1 MGHRIVKANGRRS
14 TPESEM
20 SLPALT
26 RFDGDRLEP
35 HGDYDAV
42 DFVDRDFTGQDASD
56 ARFLECRLERCRLD
70 GLSMRRARILESLLT
85 EVHGASVDFADSTW
99 RDSRVSGG
107 RLGAVTLTGA
117 SWTGMR
123 VRGCHLGFV
132 NVAGAQFEDV
142 RFEQC
147 EIGSLDARTAQL
159 RSIAFVDC
167 TVDELNVAGAT
178 LSEVDLSGAR
188 LRSLIGVESLR
199 GAIVSDEQLVDLAPL
214 LAARLGLEVRRT
226 PSVEE
231 TG

>member
-1 MGHRIVKANGRRS
+1 
-14 TPESEM
+14 M

-26 RFDGDRLEP
+26 TFDGDRLEAY
-35 HGDYDAV
+35 GDYEAI

-70 GLSMRRARILESLLT
+70 GVSMRRGRIVESLLT
-85 EVHGASVDFADSTW
+85 EVHGASVDLADSTW

-117 SWTGMR
+117 SWTGIR
-123 VRGCHLGFV
+123 VRGSHLGYV
-132 NVAGAQFEDV
+132 NVAGAELQDV
-142 RFEQC
+142 RFEGC
-147 EIGSLDARTAQL
+147 EIGSLDARTAEL

-167 TVDELNVAGAT
+167 TVDELNVSGAK
-178 LSEVDLSGAR
+178 LFDVDLSGAR

-214 LAARLGLEVRRT
+214 LAAQLGLEIRPTRPV
-226 PSVEE
+226 
-231 TG
+231 GGAG